1 MQATSP
7 RCRYCSTASLSNG
20 NWKGGRTLHTNG
32 YVQVSTPGHPR
43 GYGSSKYVFEHIL
56 VMEKRLGRYLLP
68 GENVH
73 HKNGN
78 KQDNGDDNL
87 ELWVKSQPAGIRV
100 TDAIEWA
107 KEILRRYETKSTFAI
122 DQA

>member
-1 MQATSP
+1 M
-7 RCRYCSTASLSNG
+7 
-20 NWKGGRTLHTNG
+20 
-32 YVQVSTPGHPR
+32 
-43 GYGSSKYVFEHIL
+43 FEHIL

-78 KQDNGDDNL
+78 KQDNSDDNL

-100 TDAIEWA
+100 TDAVEWA
-107 KEILRRYETKSTFAI
+107 KEILRRYESMTTFAI
-122 DQA
+122 ERTDSIISATVPTK